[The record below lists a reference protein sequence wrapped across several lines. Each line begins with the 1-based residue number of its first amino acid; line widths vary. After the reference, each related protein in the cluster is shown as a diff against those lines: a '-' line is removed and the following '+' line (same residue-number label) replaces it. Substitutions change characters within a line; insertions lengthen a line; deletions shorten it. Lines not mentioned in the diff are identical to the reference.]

1 MTIVCGT
8 DFSKG
13 STAALAAAGALA
25 TRLHEDVYLVHV
37 LALSFDPGP
46 VSMDAAYEYAELQ
59 LQLQA
64 EHLRAS
70 LRGRVHLKVL
80 QGHPS
85 ESLVHFAEHQ
95 RARALVVSSLGRAK
109 SRLFTVGSTSERV
122 ALAAHVPVLVAR
134 AAEPFLAWMR
144 GESPLRVL
152 IGLDESRAAEAA
164 LEWVAALR
172 AAGPCDVI
180 VGYVYSPSIGPA
192 RYGLRHQ
199 YPLIGPHPDIEQLLI
214 RDLAGRVG
222 QLPGEGSLSFRAVHS
237 FGRPGD
243 QLLDIANA
251 EAADVVVVGNHHK
264 HGLSRVGSASS
275 VALHFAHASV
285 ACVPPAAVA
294 TAPRRMPHVSR
305 VLIPTDFSPA
315 SIAALA
321 QGYGLAGHDS
331 GEVCLLHVAPRDSRN
346 DEVALAARLQALV
359 PAGAAG
365 ADIVT
370 RVDIVRADDVQQG
383 ICQAAE
389 RFGADVICMASHGSG
404 LRRAVLGSVTEDV
417 MRNARTP
424 VLVVRSSP

>member
-8 DFSKG
+8 DFSSG
-13 STAALAAAGALA
+13 ASAAIAAAGALA
-25 TRLHEDVYLVHV
+25 TRFQHEDVCLVHV

-46 VSMDAAYEYAELQ
+46 VSMEAASAYAEQ
-59 LQLQA
+59 RLQLQA

-70 LRGRVHLKVL
+70 LRGRVQVNVL
-80 QGHPS
+80 QGQPS
-85 ESLVHFAEHQ
+85 EALVRFAEHQ

-109 SRLFTVGSTSERV
+109 SRLFTIGGTSERV
-122 ALAAHVPVLVAR
+122 ALSAHVPVLVAR
-134 AAEPFLAWMR
+134 TAEPFLAWMR

-152 IGLDESRAAEAA
+152 IGLDESLAAEAA
-164 LEWVAALR
+164 LEWVTALR
-172 AAGPCDVI
+172 TAGPCDVI
-180 VGYVYSPSIGPA
+180 IGYVYSPSIGPA

-199 YPLIGPHPDIEQLLI
+199 YPLIGAHPDIERLLI
-214 RDLAGRVG
+214 RDLADRVG
-222 QLPGEGSLSFRAVHS
+222 QLPGAGNVTFRAVHS

-243 QLLDIANA
+243 QLLDLADA
-251 EAADVVVVGNHHK
+251 EAADLIVVGNHHK
-264 HGLSRVGSASS
+264 HGLRRIGSAAS
-275 VALHFAHASV
+275 VALHFGHASV
-285 ACVPPAAVA
+285 ACVPAPDVA

-315 SIAALA
+315 STAALA

-331 GEVCLLHVAPRDSRN
+331 GEVCLLHVAPRGD
-346 DEVALAARLQALV
+346 DDVALASRLRALI

-365 ADIVT
+365 ADIAT
-370 RVDIVRADDVQQG
+370 RVDVVRGDDVPQS

-404 LRRAVLGSVTEDV
+404 LRRAVLGSVTERV
-417 MRNARTP
+417 MRNAQTP